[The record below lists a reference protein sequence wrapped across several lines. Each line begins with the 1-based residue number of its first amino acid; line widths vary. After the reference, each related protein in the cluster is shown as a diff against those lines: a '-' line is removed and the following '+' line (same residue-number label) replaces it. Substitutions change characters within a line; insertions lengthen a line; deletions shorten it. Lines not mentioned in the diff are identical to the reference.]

1 MTATHSFAGAMWIK
15 VKKRILFISGTRAD
29 FGKLK
34 PLIEAVNGHPDFEYG
49 IFGTGMHM
57 LSKYGNTILEI
68 KRAGFENVFMF
79 INQIEGDSMELVLA
93 NTITGLTKFLHENNY
108 DLIVIHGDRVEAL
121 AGAIVGALRNILVAH
136 VEGGEVSGT
145 IDDLMRHATSK
156 LSHIHFVA
164 NVTAE
169 TRLKQLGESEA
180 SIFHIGSPDV
190 DIMLSDKLP
199 SLDDAKKRYGIA
211 FDSFSIAMLHPV
223 TTELDQQFK
232 HASVFVEALL
242 ESNRNYI
249 VIYPN
254 NDLGSHEIFTAYKK
268 LSDNPRFRIF
278 PSVRFEHFLTIL
290 KHADF
295 IIGNSSA
302 GIHEAP
308 IYGVPTINLGTR
320 QLNRFQYESIF
331 NSEFDKQVIQ
341 KNINTVLKTKR
352 FTPSDHYG
360 DGTSAQK
367 FMSVLC
373 SAEMWQ
379 ISQQKKFRD
388 LQV

>member
-1 MTATHSFAGAMWIK
+1 MIAIHNSAGLMSNSP
-15 VKKRILFISGTRAD
+15 KKILFISGTRAD

-34 PLIEAVNGHPDFEYG
+34 PLMQAVSDHPDFEYQV
-49 IFGTGMHM
+49 FGTGMHM
-57 LSKYGNTILEI
+57 LSKYGNTINEI
-68 KRAGFENVFMF
+68 KRAGFDRVFMF
-79 INQIEGDSMELVLA
+79 INQIEGDSMELILA
-93 NTITGLTKFLHENNY
+93 NTITGLTKFLHENHV

-164 NVTAE
+164 NTTAE
-169 TRLKQLGESEA
+169 KRLQQLGESES

-199 SLDDAKKRYGIA
+199 SLDDAKKRYNVS
-211 FDSFSIAMLHPV
+211 FNSFSIAMLHPV
-223 TTELDQQFK
+223 TTEVDLQFK
-232 HASVFVEALL
+232 HASVFAEAML
-242 ESNRNYI
+242 ESNQNYI

-254 NDLGSHEIFTAYKK
+254 NDLGSHEIFSAYK
-268 LSDNPRFRIF
+268 LLNDNPRVRIF
-278 PSVRFEHFLTIL
+278 PSLRFEHFLTFL

-331 NSEFDKQVIQ
+331 NAEFDKRAILE
-341 KNINTVLKTKR
+341 NINRVLKTKR
-352 FTPSDHYG
+352 FTPCDHYG

-367 FMSVLC
+367 FMSVLT
-373 SAEMWQ
+373 SEAMWQ

-388 LQV
+388 LQLN

>member
-1 MTATHSFAGAMWIK
+1 MSNSM
-15 VKKRILFISGTRAD
+15 KKILFISGTRAD

-34 PLIEAVNGHPDFEYG
+34 PLIQAVSDHPNFEYG

-57 LSKYGNTILEI
+57 LSKYGNTISEI
-68 KRAGFENVFMF
+68 KRAGFDQVFMF
-79 INQIEGDSMELVLA
+79 INQIEGDSMELILA
-93 NTITGLTKFLHENNY
+93 NTITGLTKFLHENHV
-108 DLIVIHGDRVEAL
+108 DLIVIHGDRVEAM

-164 NVTAE
+164 NATAE
-169 TRLKQLGESEA
+169 KRLKQLGENES

-190 DIMLSDKLP
+190 DIMLSNKLP
-199 SLDDAKKRYGIA
+199 SLDEAKKRYNV
-211 FDSFSIAMLHPV
+211 SFESFAIAMLHPV
-223 TTELDQQFK
+223 TTELEQQFK
-232 HASVFVEALL
+232 HASVFTEALL

-254 NDLGSHEIFTAYKK
+254 NDLGSNEIFSAYKM
-268 LSDNPRFRIF
+268 LNDNPRIRIF
-278 PSVRFEHFLTIL
+278 PSLRFEHFLTFL

-308 IYGVPTINLGTR
+308 IYGVPTVNIGSR
-320 QLNRFQYESIF
+320 QLNRFHYESIF
-331 NSEFDKQVIQ
+331 NAEFDKHMIL
-341 KNINTVLKTKR
+341 KTINSILKTKR
-352 FTPSDHYG
+352 FTPCDHYG

-367 FMSVLC
+367 FISVLE
-373 SAEMWQ
+373 SKEMWQ
-379 ISQQKKFRD
+379 ISQQKKFKD
-388 LQV
+388 LQLY

>member
-1 MTATHSFAGAMWIK
+1 MSNSM
-15 VKKRILFISGTRAD
+15 KKILFISGTRAD

-34 PLIEAVNGHPDFEYG
+34 PLIQAVSDHPDFEYG

-57 LSKYGNTILEI
+57 LSKYGNTISEI
-68 KRAGFENVFMF
+68 KRAGFDQVFMF
-79 INQIEGDSMELVLA
+79 INQIEGDSMELILA
-93 NTITGLTKFLHENNY
+93 NTITGLTKFLHENHV
-108 DLIVIHGDRVEAL
+108 DLIVIHGDRVEAM

-164 NVTAE
+164 NATAE
-169 TRLKQLGESEA
+169 KRLKQLGENES

-190 DIMLSDKLP
+190 DIMLSDTLP
-199 SLDDAKKRYGIA
+199 SLDEARKRYQVS

-223 TTELDQQFK
+223 TTEIEQQFK
-232 HASVFVEALL
+232 HASVFAESLL

-254 NDLGSHEIFTAYKK
+254 NDLGSHEIFSAYKI
-268 LSDNPRFRIF
+268 LNDNPRIKIF
-278 PSVRFEHFLTIL
+278 PSLRFEHFLTFL

-320 QLNRFQYESIF
+320 QLNRFHYESIF
-331 NSEFDKQVIQ
+331 NAEFDKQIIQ
-341 KNINTVLKTKR
+341 KTITTVSKTRR
-352 FTPSDHYG
+352 FTPCDHYG

-367 FMSVLC
+367 FMSVLG
-373 SAEMWQ
+373 SKEMWQ
-379 ISQQKKFRD
+379 ISQQKKFKD
-388 LQV
+388 LQLD